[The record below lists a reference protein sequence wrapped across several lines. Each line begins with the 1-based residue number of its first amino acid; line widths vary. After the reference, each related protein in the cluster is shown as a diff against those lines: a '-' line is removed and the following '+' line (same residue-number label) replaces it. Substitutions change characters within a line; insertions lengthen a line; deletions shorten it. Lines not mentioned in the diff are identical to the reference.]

1 MAPRSRFLETMEGVP
16 RRGEQRWRRPDGDRY
31 YTWDRLHHEI
41 EVFNRRGKHLGAAN
55 PDTGVMIKDA
65 KPGRRIDV

>member
-1 MAPRSRFLETMEGVP
+1 MATP
-16 RRGEQRWRRPDGDRY
+16 RRRSL
-31 YTWDRLHHEI
+31 LHVGPATSRI

-65 KPGRRIDV
+65 KPGRRNDV